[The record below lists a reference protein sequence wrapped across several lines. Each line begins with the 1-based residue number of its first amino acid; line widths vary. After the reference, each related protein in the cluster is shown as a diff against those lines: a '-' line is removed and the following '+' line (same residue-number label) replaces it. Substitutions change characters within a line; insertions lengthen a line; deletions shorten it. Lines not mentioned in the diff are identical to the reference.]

1 MFLPSF
7 TGVTLKRKISDTV
20 SDPQII
26 SHRCLTPLPM
36 SPAQLQVRMW
46 GVRKGACSKFWH
58 AATKSEMDKEQKL
71 ALNAYLPFVP
81 HLFSKRS

>member
-26 SHRCLTPLPM
+26 SHRCLTPLPI
-36 SPAQLQVRMW
+36 SPAQFTGEDV
-46 GVRKGACSKFWH
+46 G
-58 AATKSEMDKEQKL
+58 SEEGGM
-71 ALNAYLPFVP
+71 F
-81 HLFSKRS
+81 